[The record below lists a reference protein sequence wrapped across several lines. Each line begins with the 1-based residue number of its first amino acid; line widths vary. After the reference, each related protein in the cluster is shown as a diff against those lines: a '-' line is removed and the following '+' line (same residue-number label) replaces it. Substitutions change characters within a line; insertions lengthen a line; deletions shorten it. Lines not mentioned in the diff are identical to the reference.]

1 LQIFGWSLCYDR
13 TTHGSEECVD
23 ACKRF
28 ASLIFHALN
37 AESKA
42 QIFEL
47 NQYERQCMSI
57 KAIAGREF
65 MSLNYA
71 QVIGSGYVVKSLKA
85 ALWCFFNGDSL
96 EECILLA
103 ANLGDDA
110 DTTAAVCGQ
119 IAGAYYGFSHIRQ
132 EWRDTIT
139 QSAEIEQL
147 EVDLY
152 SAGIAMC
159 AVGFY
164 YFSILLVVR
173 ARQDNY

>member
-96 EECILLA
+96 E
-103 ANLGDDA
+103 
-110 DTTAAVCGQ
+110 
-119 IAGAYYGFSHIRQ
+119 
-132 EWRDTIT
+132 
-139 QSAEIEQL
+139 
-147 EVDLY
+147 VDLY